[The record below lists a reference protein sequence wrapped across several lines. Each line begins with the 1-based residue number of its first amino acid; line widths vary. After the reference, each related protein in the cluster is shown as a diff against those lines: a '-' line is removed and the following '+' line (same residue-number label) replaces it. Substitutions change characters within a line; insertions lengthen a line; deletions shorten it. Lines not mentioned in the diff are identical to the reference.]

1 MIRILAS
8 GTLLAALIALSI
20 PASAQ
25 YPGAGGMGTTGT
37 TSPTYT
43 NKSYGVNKAAVG
55 ALIGAGVGGGVL
67 YLLHHRHHTLTACVG
82 SSGTTLDDG
91 KNVYTVVGDSLTPN
105 ERIVAAGKKVKSDSG
120 TPAFEVISVR
130 KDLGRCE
137 QPTTESARK

>member
-1 MIRILAS
+1 MIRTLVTGA
-8 GTLLAALIALSI
+8 LLAALSALST
-20 PASAQ
+20 PVLAQ
-25 YPGAGGMGTTGT
+25 YNPGPGGMGG

-67 YLLHHRHHTLTACVG
+67 YLVHRHHHALTACTG
-82 SSGTTLDDG
+82 PTGTTLDDG

-120 TPAFEVISVR
+120 TPGFEVASIR

-137 QPTTESARK
+137 QPTESAQK